1 MEIGGRW
8 SGSVLPLNV
17 IMPLY
22 FVSKARGTAQTG
34 AKVAKRRSKTGK
46 IERERQEKANKNRF
60 FAPDCA
66 RSNALRAPPPAGNRT
81 PAAGKEKGK
90 GMRT

>member
-1 MEIGGRW
+1 
-8 SGSVLPLNV
+8 
-17 IMPLY
+17 MPLY

-46 IERERQEKANKNRF
+46 IERERQEKAGKNRF

-66 RSNALRAPPPAGNRT
+66 RSNALRAPPPAGKET
-81 PAAGKEKGK
+81 PAAGKEERSILLKACRVYKRQPGNK
-90 GMRT
+90 VRF